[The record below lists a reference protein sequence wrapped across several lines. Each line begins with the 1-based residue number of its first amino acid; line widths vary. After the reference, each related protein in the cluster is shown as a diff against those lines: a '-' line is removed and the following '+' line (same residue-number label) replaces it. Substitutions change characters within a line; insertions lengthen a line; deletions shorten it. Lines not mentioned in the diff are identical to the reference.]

1 MKSILFAAFVVVSFV
16 ACNGPE
22 QNSTV
27 GNSQDSTTM
36 DRPAMSDSLTSS
48 GPGPDNSGS
57 HPGPGTLT
65 DTALHG
71 NGDSLIQTS
80 ASRRDFKR
88 KSKDS
93 TMNDKLKSEKTRQQ

>member
-1 MKSILFAAFVVVSFV
+1 MKSILFASFVVLSLA
-16 ACNGPE
+16 ACDSPG

-27 GNSQDSTTM
+27 GNSQDSTTL

-80 ASRRDFKR
+80 ASHKDFKR

-93 TMNDKLKSEKTRQQ
+93 TMNDKLKKQQQ